1 MNIIWFKDCNYDNTH
16 LIGGKNASLGNL
28 MNYNTNLFK
37 SANGFAIT
45 TKFFDEFIKHNNL
58 NDKIDI
64 TMKDINFNNLENLN
78 QTADK
83 LKRLFINTNFTE
95 EQLQE
100 LENVYQSLQNQ
111 YPNPIQV
118 AVRSS
123 AIAEDLPNASFAG
136 QQDTYLNITNF
147 NDLKE
152 CIIKCYA
159 SLYNSNAIS
168 YRYSNNIKKEDV
180 KMSIG
185 VQKMVRS
192 DLSVAGVA
200 FSLDPQTGYNKA
212 ITINASY
219 GLGEGVV
226 SGLVNP
232 DDILI
237 DKRGLQLCIE
247 DPIISLQIGDKT
259 QKVIYD
265 YINGGTCVVDTELN
279 QQNISS
285 LSIDKIKSVGNA
297 ILFLESY
304 YKKLYHNDVGID
316 VEWGYDGLEDELYI
330 LQVRAETIH
339 SNKEKNSKNFQIE
352 YYSLMEKGISLI
364 EGVAVGDKISCG
376 KIVCSNDINEVSRIF
391 KKGNILITDMTTP
404 DWEPIMKIS
413 AGIITNKGGKTCHA
427 AIIARELNINALVGC
442 GNATKLLVGEDWVTI
457 DCSSGD
463 KGVVYQGKLPIKIV
477 NQSVNLDNNKYENTK
492 LMLNIGNPDIAFKS
506 SMLPHKGVGLT
517 RMEFIIVNHIK
528 IHPQLLIDYDNQ
540 VELKEETYNSVKS
553 LINGETGR
561 NYFITQLARGIGKI
575 ASAIYPYPVIVRLS
589 DFKSNEYRNLF
600 GGERYE
606 PDEEN
611 PMIGWRGASRYYSK
625 EYEKGFRLECQG
637 IAYARKKMGFK
648 NIIVMIPFCRT
659 PEECRKVISIM
670 SEEGLV
676 RGEDG
681 LQVYIMCEIPS
692 NVIEADRFS
701 PMIDGVSIGGNDLL
715 QLTLG
720 IDRDSEMIT
729 HIGNDK
735 NISYRRMISKAIKS
749 YRELGVKVGFCG
761 QQPSDSVEFAEFLV
775 GEGIDS
781 ISVTP
786 DSILK
791 LF

>member
-16 LIGGKNASLGNL
+16 LIGGKNASLGKL

-45 TKFFDEFIKHNNL
+45 TKFFDEFIKHNDL
-58 NDKIDI
+58 NDKIDT
-64 TMKDINFNNLENLN
+64 TMKDIDFNNLENLN

-83 LKRLFINTNFTE
+83 LKGLFNNTNFTE
-95 EQLQE
+95 CQIRE

-168 YRYSNNIKKEDV
+168 YRHSNNIKKEDV

-212 ITINASY
+212 ITINSSY

-237 DKRGLQLCIE
+237 DKRGLQLCVE
-247 DPIISLQIGDKT
+247 DPIISLQIGDKK

-265 YINGGTCVVDTELN
+265 YMNGGTCVVDNKLS
-279 QQNISS
+279 QQKLSS
-285 LSIDKIKSVGNA
+285 LSIDKIKRIGNA
-297 ILFLESY
+297 ILYLESY

-316 VEWGYDGLEDELYI
+316 VEWAYDGQEDELYI

-339 SNKEKNSKNFQIE
+339 SNKEKNSKCFQIE
-352 YYSLMEKGISLI
+352 YYSLMEKSKVLI
-364 EGVAVGDKISCG
+364 DGVAVGDKISCG
-376 KIVCSNDINEVSRIF
+376 KIVCSNNINEVSRVF
-391 KKGNILITDMTTP
+391 KKGNILVTDMTTP

-442 GNATKLLVGEDWVTI
+442 GNATELLVGEDWVTI

-477 NQSVNLDNNKYENTK
+477 KQSVNLDNNKYENTK

-540 VELKEETYNSVKS
+540 VELNEETYNTVKT
-553 LINGETGR
+553 LVNGETGR

-575 ASAIYPYPVIVRLS
+575 ASAIYPHPVIVRLS
-589 DFKSNEYRNLF
+589 DFKSNEYRNLL

-625 EYEKGFRLECQG
+625 EYEKAFRLECQG
-637 IAYARKKMGFK
+637 IAYARKQMGMK
-648 NIIVMIPFCRT
+648 NIVVMIPFCRT
-659 PEECRKVISIM
+659 PEECRKVIGIM
-670 SEEGLV
+670 KEEELV

-692 NVIEADRFS
+692 NVIEADRFA

-729 HIGNDK
+729 HIGDDK
-735 NISYRRMISKAIKS
+735 NVSYRRMISKAIKS